1 MKEMT
6 KAEQLVEIAKWV
18 KNQNPEFTK
27 HFKTMRSIIKF
38 YLQLPDDYDRQ
49 KSVVAFINRGM
60 KSSSY
65 MEKQKAERLALIIN
79 TIFGFRYIKGAPY
92 KWHLFFGFRS
102 WTERSGKEHLEV
114 YCTATDR
121 CSTYNEFHLQD
132 MGTCSITIKSRG
144 DAKRAADRLLAE
156 EIERRSNDYETE
168 YGLRLLELMKQV
180 MPTEEELTVGY
191 EVRI

>member
-1 MKEMT
+1 MT
-6 KAEQLVEIAKWV
+6 KAEQFVEIAKWV
-18 KNQNPEFTK
+18 KTQNPEFTK

-38 YLQLPDDYDRQ
+38 YLQLPESYDRQ
-49 KSVVAFINRGM
+49 KSVVAFINKGL

-65 MEKQKAERLALIIN
+65 MEKDQAERLALIIN
-79 TIFGFRYIKGAPY
+79 TLFDFRYIKGAPY

-102 WTERSGKEHLEV
+102 WTNRSGEEHLEV
-114 YCTATDR
+114 FCTTTDR
-121 CSTYNEFHLQD
+121 CSIYNEFNQQD

-156 EIERRSNDYETE
+156 AIERRSNDYKTE

-191 EVRI
+191 EVKI